1 MRGLIR
7 VQGRTL
13 AFGCVLLVCSC
24 GGGGALEHEL
34 PGQDFLPS
42 EADALFS
49 EAQQCR
55 REICFISGNSSM
67 LLIRSNFTQFIM
79 ILSII

>member
-1 MRGLIR
+1 MRDIIR

-13 AFGCVLLVCSC
+13 AFDCILLVCFC
-24 GGGGALEHEL
+24 GDGRALRHEL

-49 EAQQCR
+49 EAQQR
-55 REICFISGNSSM
+55 RGEICFISDNSSM
-67 LLIRSNFTQFIM
+67 LLIRSKFTQFII
-79 ILSII
+79 ILSIM